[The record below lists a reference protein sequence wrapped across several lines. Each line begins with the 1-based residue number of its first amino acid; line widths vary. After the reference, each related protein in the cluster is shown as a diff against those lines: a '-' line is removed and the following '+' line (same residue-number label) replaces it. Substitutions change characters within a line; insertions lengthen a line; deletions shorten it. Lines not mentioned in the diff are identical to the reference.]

1 MLQGATAR
9 RYAEAAFELG
19 SEHSSLDRWQSD
31 LRTIAEYFGNRQLAF
46 ILSEPNIPF
55 ERKDQV
61 VRELLGGKVKPDALG
76 LALLLVERNLVSL
89 APRVR
94 DEFERHY
101 DEYRGQ
107 VHAEITTAAPL
118 DEEMRE
124 RVRRDLAEI
133 TGKRIILHEQVDP
146 SILGGAVARVGDTLI
161 DGSVRRR
168 LALLRQ
174 QIIKGGATFGGP
186 SDGTGGT
193 DGRGATL
200 DRGPQGGAGG
210 GGEQPFVVTPSPD
223 LKGNGTYSPKSNGGQ
238 GGTP

>member
-19 SEHSSLDRWQSD
+19 TEHSSLDRWLSD
-31 LRTIAEYFGNRQLAF
+31 LRIIAEYFGNRQLAF

-61 VRELLGGKVKPDALG
+61 VRDLLGGKVQQDALG
-76 LALLLVERNLVSL
+76 LALLLVERNLVAL

-94 DEFERHY
+94 DAFEQHY
-101 DEYRGQ
+101 DDYRGQ
-107 VHAEITTAAPL
+107 VHAEITTATPL

-124 RVRRDLAEI
+124 QVRRDLAEI

-174 QIIKGGATFGGP
+174 QIVKGGTIGGP
-186 SDGTGGT
+186 SDGT

-200 DRGPQGGAGG
+200 AGGPQGGAG

-223 LKGNGTYSPKSNGGQ
+223 LKGNGTYSPKGNGGQ
-238 GGTP
+238 G